1 MSDRS
6 RPRDADDG
14 ETNEPPGRVR
24 TAEAV
29 DPRSD
34 PVFTYGEVVHAGAS
48 FGVSD
53 ETVAGAL
60 VAAGFPRNAHLTRKQ
75 VDDALKAFAKR
86 EVED

>member
-6 RPRDADDG
+6 RTRSGGD
-14 ETNEPPGRVR
+14 ESEPPGRVR

-29 DPRSD
+29 DPRTD
-34 PVFTYGEVVHAGAS
+34 PVFTYGEVVQAGTS
-48 FGVSD
+48 FGVSN

-60 VAAGFPRNAHLTRKQ
+60 VAAGIPRNAHLTRKQ
-75 VDDALKAFAKR
+75 VEEAVKAFAKR